1 MDGYKPKTFWE
12 RPEGVT
18 GAVFLVALILGI
30 GILTVKSA
38 AFIVGALTSSV
49 GLVATLAVLGA
60 VIFMVLDSKT
70 RNLIWYMY
78 KSVMRSITGIFVK
91 LDPIAILKGYVNDL
105 KENLRKM
112 NRQIGM
118 LRGQMHKLQELI
130 LNNRQEIQSNLN
142 LASQAKETD
151 KQAVMI
157 LKSRKAGR
165 LQESNIKIYD
175 LYKKI

>member
-18 GAVFLVALILGI
+18 GAVFMVAIIAAI
-30 GILTVKSA
+30 GFITVKSA
-38 AFIVGALTSSV
+38 ALIVGALTSTI
-49 GLVATLAVLGA
+49 GLVATLAILGTL
-60 VIFMVLDSKT
+60 IFMAIDSKS

-91 LDPIAILKGYVNDL
+91 MDPIAILKGYVSDL

-112 NRQIGM
+112 NRQISM

-130 LNNRQEIQSNLN
+130 LNNRKEIQSNLH

-151 KQAVMI
+151 KHAVMI
-157 LKSRKAGR
+157 RPKYSKRFHKD
-165 LQESNIKIYD
+165 SPTN
-175 LYKKI
+175 